1 MEIFLEQVI
10 SEVYF
15 RVYQMENRRRA
26 LCANEDH
33 GDIKQLELF
42 EITIIEE

>member
-15 RVYQMENRRRA
+15 RVYQMENGRRA
-26 LCANEDH
+26 LCAKEDQ

-42 EITIIEE
+42 EITIIKE